1 MEYKERKL
9 IWLQKKEKEEIRKI
23 FIRTIGNC
31 CWYESEGDKASL
43 LNEIGV
49 LRGVG
54 YAMDSIRLC
63 PHVDM
68 HFMYFID
75 LQQKLKEKDKEVNK

>member
-1 MEYKERKL
+1 MATKREE
-9 IWLQKKEKEEIRKI
+9 EEIRKV

-31 CWYESEGDKASL
+31 CWYESKGDKVSL

-49 LRGVG
+49 LRGVR
-54 YAMDSIRLC
+54 YAMDSIGLC
-63 PHVDM
+63 PHVDVYFDI

-75 LQQKLKEKDKEVNK
+75 LQQKLKDEFNKEVNE